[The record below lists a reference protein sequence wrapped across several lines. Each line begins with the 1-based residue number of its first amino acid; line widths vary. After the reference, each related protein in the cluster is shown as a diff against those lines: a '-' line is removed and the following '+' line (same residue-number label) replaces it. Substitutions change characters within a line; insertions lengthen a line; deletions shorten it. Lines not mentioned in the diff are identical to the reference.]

1 MTPRTPLVEVLLFA
15 LLLSGP
21 AAAEAPE
28 PGEAPRPVEA
38 EVAVVA
44 SHTGVEAAA
53 STVAVLTRKEIERL
67 PARSLAELLRY
78 LPSVDVRR
86 RGPEGVQADV
96 SLRGADYNGTLVLV
110 DGEPVND
117 PQTNHHTLNLDVPSD
132 AIERIEV
139 LYGAASALYGSEA
152 VGGVIHVVTRGG
164 ALGGTRAQVE
174 GRYAHGSHSL
184 DAGSL
189 RVATKAG
196 DAVTVSVDASRSE
209 SSGFRDD
216 REHSVGSLRAAVRV
230 DTAIG
235 PVTLAAGAASRDFG
249 AYAFYG
255 TRFPNQYEETR
266 TRSLRLSAD
275 LDLGAGWTLAPSAS
289 VRNHRD
295 DFILERTDPSFYR
308 NLHET
313 DRTTLRLVAR
323 RPLLGGTLA
332 VGGEAG
338 RDTIDSTNLGDHAR
352 SRGAVFAE
360 LGRPFSAASP
370 SAGGFRAGLRAD
382 RYDGFGT
389 RLSPQLAAWASLGG
403 GARARASVGTA
414 FRVPTFTELYYVD
427 PQTVGNPDLD
437 PETATNM
444 EAGLSWGVGPVSLD
458 AAVFYRHGTDLI
470 DFVRSSPSE
479 PWRATNLRTVDTRG
493 LEATVALDPARL
505 GRSPLTRLSL
515 HAAFYSADLAA
526 LRAEAGAAE
535 GRYVLDPL
543 RTRWDL
549 VAEARLPFRLDALAR
564 LSYFDRPS
572 FEDAVL
578 LLDARLG
585 YGLLEG
591 NLLELTLE
599 GENLG
604 DVSYEEIP
612 GVPLPGRT
620 IVLGLRLAY

>member
-1 MTPRTPLVEVLLFA
+1 MVSRRELVAAAAAA
-15 LLLSGP
+15 LLLVLP
-21 AAAEAPE
+21 AGAGAEE
-28 PGEAPRPVEA
+28 PADEPKPVEA

-53 STVAVLTRKEIERL
+53 STVAVLTREEIERI

-132 AIERIEV
+132 AIERIEI

-152 VGGVIHVVTRGG
+152 VGGVVHVVTRGG
-164 ALGGTRAQVE
+164 VLGGDRAQVE

-189 RVATKAG
+189 RVATRAG

-216 REHSVGSLRAAVRV
+216 REHSVGALRAAVRV
-230 DTAIG
+230 DTALG
-235 PVTLAAGAASRDFG
+235 PVTLAGGAASREFG

-266 TRSLRLSAD
+266 TRSLRLSAE

-289 VRNHRD
+289 IRNHRD
-295 DFILERTDPSFYR
+295 DFVLERTDPSFYR

-313 DRTTLRLVAR
+313 DRTTFRLVAR
-323 RPLLGGTLA
+323 RTFLGGTLA
-332 VGGEAG
+332 LGGEAG
-338 RDTIDSTNLGDHAR
+338 RDTIDSTSLGDR
-352 SRGAVFAE
+352 SRPREAFFAE
-360 LGRPFSAASP
+360 LGRPFSVASP
-370 SAGGFRAGLRAD
+370 SSGGFRAGLRVD
-382 RYDGFGT
+382 RYDGFGS
-389 RLSPQLAAWASLGG
+389 RLSPQLAAWAALGG
-403 GARARASVGTA
+403 SARARVSVGTA
-414 FRVPTFTELYYVD
+414 FRVPTFTELYYED
-427 PQTVGNPDLD
+427 PQTAGNPDLD
-437 PETATNM
+437 PETATNV
-444 EAGLSWGVGPVSLD
+444 EAGLSWGAGPVTFD
-458 AAVFYRHGTDLI
+458 AAVFHRHGTDLI

-479 PWRATNLRTVDTRG
+479 PWRATNLRTVDTLG

-515 HAAFYSADLAA
+515 HAAFYSADLEE
-526 LRAEAGAAE
+526 LRAAAGATE

-549 VAEARLPFRLDALAR
+549 VAGARLPFRVDALAR
-564 LSYFDRPS
+564 LSFFDRPS

-585 YGLLEG
+585 HALLEG
-591 NLLELTLE
+591 NLLELYLE
-599 GENLG
+599 GDNLG
-604 DVSYEEIP
+604 DVSYEEVP

-620 IVLGLRLAY
+620 LALGLRLAF

>member
-1 MTPRTPLVEVLLFA
+1 MNRPTPFA
-15 LLLSGP
+15 LALALFVLAGP

-28 PGEAPRPVEA
+28 PGEEPKPVKA

-117 PQTNHHTLNLDVPSD
+117 PQTNHHTLNLDVPAD

-164 ALGGTRAQVE
+164 ALGGARAQVE
-174 GRYAHGSHSL
+174 GRYVHGSHSL

-189 RVATKAG
+189 RVATRAG

-216 REHSVGSLRAAVRV
+216 REHAVGSLRAAVRV

-235 PVTLAAGAASRDFG
+235 PVTLAGGAASREFG

-266 TRSLRLSAD
+266 TRSLRLSAG
-275 LDLGAGWTLAPSAS
+275 LDLGGGWALAPSAS

-295 DFILERTDPSFYR
+295 DFVLERTDPSFYR

-313 DRTTLRLVAR
+313 DRTTFRLVAR
-323 RPLLGGTLA
+323 RALLGGTLA

-338 RDTIDSTNLGDHAR
+338 RDTIDSTNLGSHAR
-352 SRGAVFAE
+352 SRWAAFAE
-360 LGRPFSAASP
+360 LGRPFSTASP
-370 SAGGFRAGLRAD
+370 SAGGFRAGVRAD
-382 RYDGFGT
+382 RYEDFGT
-389 RLSPQLAAWASLGG
+389 RLSPQIAAWAALGG
-403 GARARASVGTA
+403 GVRARASAGTA

-427 PQTVGNPDLD
+427 PQTAGDPDLR
-437 PETATNM
+437 PETATNL
-444 EAGLSWGVGPVSLD
+444 EAGLSWGAGPVTFD
-458 AAVFYRHGTDLI
+458 AAVFYRHGTDVI

-479 PWRATNLRTVDTRG
+479 PFRATNIRTVDTHG

-515 HAAFYSADLAA
+515 HGAFYSADLEE
-526 LRAEAGAAE
+526 LRAEAGATE

-543 RTRWDL
+543 RTRLDL
-549 VAEARLPFRLDALAR
+549 VAAARLPGRVDALAR

-572 FEDAVL
+572 FEKGVF

-585 YGLLEG
+585 YELLEG
-591 NLLELTLE
+591 GFLEIYLE
-599 GENLG
+599 GDNLG
-604 DVSYEEIP
+604 DLRYEEVP

-620 IVLGLRLAY
+620 IALGLRLAF

>member
-1 MTPRTPLVEVLLFA
+1 MAPRTPTVA
-15 LLLSGP
+15 LLLLAAGSVLAHAEEP
-21 AAAEAPE
+21 AEE
-28 PGEAPRPVEA
+28 PKPVEA

-44 SHTGVEAAA
+44 SHVGVETAA
-53 STVAVLTRKEIERL
+53 STVAILTRKEIERI
-67 PARSLAELLRY
+67 PARSLAELLRW

-86 RGPEGVQADV
+86 RGPGGVQADV
-96 SLRGADYNGTLVLV
+96 ALRGADYNGTLVLV

-117 PQTNHHTLNLDVPSD
+117 PQTNHHTLNLDVPAD

-152 VGGVIHVVTRGG
+152 VGGVVHVVTRGG
-164 ALGGTRAQVE
+164 SLGGDRAQVE

-189 RVATKAG
+189 RFATKAG
-196 DAVTVSVDASRSE
+196 DSVTVSVDASRSE

-216 REHSVGSLRAAVRV
+216 REHSVSALRAAVRV

-235 PVTLAAGAASRDFG
+235 PVTLAGGAASRDFG

-266 TRSLRLSAD
+266 TRTIRLSAE

-289 VRNHRD
+289 LRNHRD
-295 DFILERTDPSFYR
+295 DFVLERTDPSFYR

-313 DRTTLRLVAR
+313 DRTAFRLLAR
-323 RPLLGGTLA
+323 RPFLGGTLA

-338 RDTIDSTNLGDHAR
+338 RDTIESTNLGDHAR

-360 LGRPFSAASP
+360 LGRPFATVSP
-370 SAGGFRAGLRAD
+370 SSGGFRAGLRAD
-382 RYDGFGT
+382 RYDGFAT
-389 RLSPQLAAWASLGG
+389 RLSPQLAAWVSLGG
-403 GARARASVGTA
+403 GVRARASAGTA

-427 PQTVGNPDLD
+427 PQTVGSPDLR
-437 PETATNM
+437 PEKATNV
-444 EAGLSWGVGPVSLD
+444 EAGLSWGAGPVSLD
-458 AAVFYRHGTDLI
+458 AAVFHRHGTDLI
-470 DFVRSSPSE
+470 DFVRSSPLE
-479 PWRATNLRTVDTRG
+479 PFRATNIRTVDTRG
-493 LEATVALDPARL
+493 LEATVALDPTRL

-515 HAAFYSADLAA
+515 HAAFYSADLEE
-526 LRAEAGAAE
+526 LRAAAGATE

-543 RTRWDL
+543 RARWDL
-549 VAEARLPFRLDALAR
+549 VAGARLPFRVDALAR

-585 YGLLEG
+585 YTPLEGGLLEVYV
-591 NLLELTLE
+591 E
-599 GENLG
+599 GDNLG
-604 DVSYEEIP
+604 GVRYEEVP

-620 IVLGLRLAY
+620 LAVGLRLSL